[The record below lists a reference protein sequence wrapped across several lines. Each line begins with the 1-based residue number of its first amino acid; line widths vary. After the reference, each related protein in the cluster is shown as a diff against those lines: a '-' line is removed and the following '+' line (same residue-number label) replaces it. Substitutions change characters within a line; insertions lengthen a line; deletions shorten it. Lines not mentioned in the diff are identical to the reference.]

1 MWSWIVFQDF
11 YTAASAVLRRKGISV
26 NHYRRFRMKLEEVGS
41 DSSYLKEDHAALLKP
56 SYSYF
61 DGGEGENLWF

>member
-1 MWSWIVFQDF
+1 
-11 YTAASAVLRRKGISV
+11 
-26 NHYRRFRMKLEEVGS
+26 MKLEEVGS

-61 DGGEGENLWF
+61 DGGEGENLWFQGSCEREAFW